1 MIAAHVLPYVLRS
14 RGFETGP
21 LPMGDDGEPVL
32 QVTVQDGVVTIDGAE
47 VIEELEAVNG
57 IVYVVDGVLGM
68 DGVELEGLT

>member
-1 MIAAHVLPYVLRS
+1 MIR
-14 RGFETGP
+14 
-21 LPMGDDGEPVL
+21 DGTVADGRRREPVL

-57 IVYVVDGVLGM
+57 IVHVVDGVLGM